1 MIRFEKEYLP
11 DKPIFLGTTQHALR
25 LDSDVNILVGF
36 KFNDEIRQVH
46 NVKVKSYQ
54 LGKLPKLGA
63 ALPIGEI
70 TGTALSGYKAELIQN
85 YDDSFEENFEND
97 FSRLVD
103 IKNISNYQI
112 LKGNDDMT
120 DLTKSPDLTSQ
131 NIARLREIFGLSQLE
146 FANKVGVGKRTIQ
159 YIENGKQKI
168 SKNVN
173 ISYLNKSDYI
183 ISMLLPNITQKYK
196 NIKTNLLPI
205 FFEDVEW
212 EKVLDKDQINKL
224 IERII
229 INSDYIFLG
238 NVLSKIN
245 VKNLNINSDINPLWK
260 HIKDEKILETLIN
273 NGVDVDLKKLYIE
286 LKSKINN
293 MYSERQLIN
302 WLDNNIKESEKN
314 YVKGVIDNNF
324 NKNKLNDL
332 YYKIKSSSFYSDIIN
347 EIKTYE
353 NWKDIVFEG
362 NKNIFMAI
370 AHYQPKTLNYFK
382 EKKYF
387 QEKLKNRDDQGYTVL
402 DYYLRSSSDK
412 GFCSVSMFNWLL
424 KNDDITLNKEM
435 FLDIK
440 ANLRHEIL
448 PLVRKYS
455 LQILI
460 GENIDD
466 FYLKVMD
473 MLNNNNLNNLT
484 NLAKN
489 MFYLY
494 ENIYA
499 NEIEKLPKPMI
510 GFLLIFNKIF
520 ESEEQNIQY
529 RDFLLNLRPELI
541 NNYHYS
547 EHIKNKIGEDNYI
560 LMEKNTLKNV
570 AHKNTSLV
578 TKKRL

>member
-1 MIRFEKEYLP
+1 MNKDIENIMNVYSSSNNIKGSEFLSLLNILSIFSNQIVWDKNLDNNIRIIFEKILKSVE
-11 DKPIFLGTTQHALR
+11 PI
-25 LDSDVNILVGF
+25 
-36 KFNDEIRQVH
+36 
-46 NVKVKSYQ
+46 
-54 LGKLPKLGA
+54 
-63 ALPIGEI
+63 
-70 TGTALSGYKAELIQN
+70 ELIK
-85 YDDSFEENFEND
+85 
-97 FSRLVD
+97 
-103 IKNISNYQI
+103 IK
-112 LKGNDDMT
+112 
-120 DLTKSPDLTSQ
+120 
-131 NIARLREIFGLSQLE
+131 E
-146 FANKVGVGKRTIQ
+146 
-159 YIENGKQKI
+159 KI
-168 SKNVN
+168 STNVN
-173 ISYLNKSDYI
+173 ISYLNQADYV
-183 ISMLLPNITQKYK
+183 ISTLLPNITQKYK

-229 INSDYIFLG
+229 INSDYVFLG

-260 HIKDEKILETLIN
+260 YIKDEKILETLIN
-273 NGVDVDLKKLYIE
+273 NGVEVDLKKLYIE

-293 MYSERQLIN
+293 MYSEQSLIK
-302 WLDNNIKESEKN
+302 WLDNNIKEYEKN
-314 YVKGVIDNNF
+314 NVKDVIDNNF

-332 YYKIKSSSFYSDIIN
+332 YCKIKSSSFYSDIIN

-387 QEKLKNRDDQGYTVL
+387 KDKLKNRDDQGYTVL

-448 PLVRKYS
+448 PLVKKYN

-460 GENIDD
+460 GDNIDN
-466 FYLKVMD
+466 FYLKIMD

-494 ENIYA
+494 ENTYA

-520 ESEEQNIQY
+520 EPEEQNIQY

-547 EHIKNKIGEDNYI
+547 EHIKNKIGEDNYM
-560 LMEKNTLKNV
+560 LMEKNTLKNL